1 MKIQKTQNRKEA
13 GKMTNEEFHDCFV
26 VFILTHGRADNVE
39 TYRTCR
45 LRGYN
50 GRIVLVI
57 DDEDEQVKKYKERY
71 GEENC
76 YIFCKREYIQK
87 SDEIARGDTRS
98 ALYARNACFDIA
110 RELGYR
116 YFIELDDD
124 YQGFSWKFDNNGRYK
139 QRIMCNLDLV
149 WRRMLEYMI
158 SVPCMVSICMA
169 QGGDFIGGNDNKK
182 TAAITPMRKTMNTFI
197 CDTERKFEFKGRIN
211 EDVNANLYGTFR
223 GQLFL
228 TLNQVMVNVEQTQAN
243 AGGVTE
249 VYRELGTYQKSFMSV
264 VISPSSVKL
273 AMMGRKNMRL
283 HHNVEWKYTAPMI
296 VAEKWRKER

>member
-1 MKIQKTQNRKEA
+1 
-13 GKMTNEEFHDCFV
+13 MTDQEFKDCFV
-26 VFILTHGRADNVE
+26 ALILTHGRADNVE
-39 TYRTCR
+39 TYRTLR

-57 DDEDEQVKKYKERY
+57 DDEDEQVPKYQAIY

-76 YIFCKREYIQK
+76 FVFNKRKYIES

-110 RELGYR
+110 KELGYR

-124 YQGFSWKFDNNGRYK
+124 YNGFSWKFDNHGRYR
-139 QRIMCNLDLV
+139 QRIIQNLDFV
-149 WRRMLEYMI
+149 WRRMLDYMI
-158 SVPCMVSICMA
+158 NVSCMVSICMA
-169 QGGDFIGGNDNKK
+169 QGGDFIGGNYGNGSGNKK
-182 TAAITPMRKTMNTFI
+182 NAAITPMRKAMNSFI
-197 CDTERKFEFKGRIN
+197 CSVDRPFEFKGRIN
-211 EDVNANLYGTFR
+211 EDVNANLYGTYR

-249 VYRELGTYQKSFMSV
+249 VYKELGTYQKSFMSV